1 MLKVLQIN
9 VNRSSPA
16 TESALN
22 LAIQVNA
29 KIIAIQ
35 EPWLLKGHT
44 YENTRSIAH
53 QDFTQ
58 ILPTYKGLRP
68 RTLFYIRK
76 DIDAEVNPYISDDND
91 LQAITIL
98 SSSTRIYIYNIY
110 NEKSLKEGLNKT
122 TIQRRLLK
130 ETLQP
135 SSIILGDFNTHHPRW
150 SLQDKNPNQ
159 EAEDLVEWVDNQNL
173 SLLNTLGT
181 GTFFRVNMRQES
193 VLDLTFATNNIA
205 AKIQDWQTIPG
216 VGSDH
221 HAILFSIESL
231 GQLPSQL
238 KRFNIKKT
246 NWDIF
251 NNTLNEEVNNQQLE
265 AQLLD
270 LPHTSSYLS
279 RKILLGQ
286 DNSLVEKLEKLGEDI
301 TTVVQ
306 TALKESTPLVSQKPK
321 PKPWWTSELDNLKSD
336 QNRAFRVLKR
346 EASREDN
353 SQINQWKK
361 EYLIAKYRYL
371 KAIKKAK
378 LNHWETFLQKETPK
392 EIFKAMAYTKDNL
405 SIRIPAIKGKETFRE
420 KCQAF
425 REDLFPPPP
434 STPAPLLNT
443 YKGDSRWEWPALTKE
458 ELEFACVSVK
468 ATSPGPDLISQD
480 IVQKVYQA
488 QPELLFKIYSALFN
502 FGYQPKCWRK
512 AKGVILKKPG
522 KPDYSI
528 PKAYRV
534 ISLLSCLGKVLERL
548 FARRLGALAETTDL
562 LHPTQLGGRLKK
574 SAIDAA
580 LLFYNNIQQ
589 QKKKY
594 RTTTT
599 IFLDIKGA
607 FDHVAKNK
615 LLENMKDQGLPCC
628 LLSWTKSFLENR
640 LLELSFD
647 GQVEDLQEVNT
658 STP

>member
-1 MLKVLQIN
+1 
-9 VNRSSPA
+9 
-16 TESALN
+16 
-22 LAIQVNA
+22 
-29 KIIAIQ
+29 
-35 EPWLLKGHT
+35 
-44 YENTRSIAH
+44 
-53 QDFTQ
+53 
-58 ILPTYKGLRP
+58 
-68 RTLFYIRK
+68 
-76 DIDAEVNPYISDDND
+76 
-91 LQAITIL
+91 
-98 SSSTRIYIYNIY
+98 
-110 NEKSLKEGLNKT
+110 
-122 TIQRRLLK
+122 
-130 ETLQP
+130 
-135 SSIILGDFNTHHPRW
+135 
-150 SLQDKNPNQ
+150 
-159 EAEDLVEWVDNQNL
+159 
-173 SLLNTLGT
+173 
-181 GTFFRVNMRQES
+181 
-193 VLDLTFATNNIA
+193 
-205 AKIQDWQTIPG
+205 
-216 VGSDH
+216 
-221 HAILFSIESL
+221 
-231 GQLPSQL
+231 
-238 KRFNIKKT
+238 
-246 NWDIF
+246 
-251 NNTLNEEVNNQQLE
+251 
-265 AQLLD
+265 
-270 LPHTSSYLS
+270 
-279 RKILLGQ
+279 
-286 DNSLVEKLEKLGEDI
+286 
-301 TTVVQ
+301 
-306 TALKESTPLVSQKPK
+306 
-321 PKPWWTSELDNLKSD
+321 
-336 QNRAFRVLKR
+336 
-346 EASREDN
+346 
-353 SQINQWKK
+353 
-361 EYLIAKYRYL
+361 
-371 KAIKKAK
+371 
-378 LNHWETFLQKETPK
+378 
-392 EIFKAMAYTKDNL
+392 MAYTKDNL

-425 REDLFPPPP
+425 REDLFPLLL
-434 STPAPLLNT
+434 STLAPLLNT

-468 ATSPGPDLISQD
+468 ATSPGPDLVSQD

-607 FDHVAKNK
+607 FNHVAKNK